1 MTDHIVFDVEIMKSV
16 DDLPGGWDA
25 TDQMGVAVAV
35 VYEYEK
41 DRFRVYGD
49 TPVMLEALR
58 KRIKS
63 ATRVSGFN
71 IVGFDYPVVWSTSRK
86 DWKCDPDLLGR
97 SNDILRRIWL
107 AEGLDPDHFVP
118 RSHGGF
124 SLDAVAD
131 VTLGGIKK
139 IGKGA
144 DAPKWYKA
152 GDWSRVVTYC
162 IDDVAIERD
171 LINFV
176 DQHGYVVSPRTG
188 RKIPLA
194 GTSGR

>member
-162 IDDVAIERD
+162 IDDVAIERA
-171 LINFV
+171 LIDFV

-194 GTSGR
+194 GTGGR